1 MKRNQ
6 ILLLTIPFT
15 AILVAA
21 LPSCAESKGPGEK
34 IGEAIDDATDSRPA
48 EGIKDA
54 AENVEDALKDA
65 TN

>member
-1 MKRNQ
+1 MKRYQ
-6 ILLLTIPFT
+6 ILLLTLPFT
-15 AILVAA
+15 AFLVTA
-21 LPSCAESKGPGEK
+21 LPSCAERKGPGEK

-54 AENVEDALKDA
+54 AENVGDAVKDV